1 MEKLVLVKV
10 LIEGEVINIEVDKN
24 LQNVDYSS
32 IVEEATKGVIDDVV
46 ADAQNDPSIQEGL
59 VFPVEGEEVDS
70 TIGVL
75 DELFDVANKALPSD
89 VLDYIAKTYGFIV
102 KLMPM
107 SEFDKMI
114 GEGEEKDMNINM
126 EKLIEEVADEMKE
139 TEEAI
144 QAGIKF
150 IPASIR
156 RVLEADED
164 EAYDILMEELQAKAD
179 FFAKFNNTKMV
190 EAIKGKMATIKTT
203 IDKNTPKVKGLLKA
217 VCSYIVATVKLTL
230 KLVKAIGVSLVTYVV
245 ATMRSLKKDNTVK
258 GEFASA
264 TKTVKQEFAFATDV
278 VTKVSSYTKGL
289 FSQAET
295 VK

>member
-1 MEKLVLVKV
+1 MEKLVLVRV
-10 LIEGEVINIEVDKN
+10 LVEGEVVDVAVDKN
-24 LQNVDYSS
+24 VQEVEYGNIAGQSVKEIIDNVVEQVAIPEDGEILEKVELS
-32 IVEEATKGVIDDVV
+32 IGI
-46 ADAQNDPSIQEGL
+46 
-59 VFPVEGEEVDS
+59 
-70 TIGVL
+70 L
-75 DELFDVANKALPSD
+75 DEAYDVANEALSGE
-89 VLDYIAKTYGFIV
+89 VLDYISSICGVVID
-102 KLMPM
+102 LMPM
-107 SEFDKMI
+107 SKFNKMI

-179 FFAKFNNTKMV
+179 FFAKFNNTKMA

-217 VCSYIVATVKLTL
+217 VCSYIVATVKFTL

-245 ATMRSLKKDNTVK
+245 AAIRSLKKDNTVK

-264 TKTVKQEFAFATDV
+264 TETVKQEFAFATDV